1 MNNITNLTD
10 EQLIKIGWE
19 EGQPDTL
26 CEVCVD
32 HEMITEASHYSHNTE
47 MCFDCYQEV
56 NE

>member
-1 MNNITNLTD
+1 MNNPTNLTD
-10 EQLIKIGWE
+10 DQLIKIGWE

-47 MCFDCYQEV
+47 MCYDCYQEV

>member
-1 MNNITNLTD
+1 MNNPTNLTA

-26 CEVCVD
+26 CVVCVD
-32 HEMITEASHYSHNTE
+32 YEMITEASHYSHNVE